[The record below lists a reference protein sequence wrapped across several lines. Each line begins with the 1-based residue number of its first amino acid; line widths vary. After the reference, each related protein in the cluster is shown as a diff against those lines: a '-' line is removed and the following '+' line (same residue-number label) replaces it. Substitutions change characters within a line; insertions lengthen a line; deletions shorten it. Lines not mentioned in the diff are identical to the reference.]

1 MFAAGLQPANDV
13 VHLQE
18 YRKRYAFYRLDPD
31 LQRLSAA
38 APMISI
44 WDDHEVAND
53 DWMHGAENHQSDQG
67 NFEARKTAAI
77 RAYHEWLPTPDFE
90 LHNATAAP
98 WMRWRRFDFGQL
110 ATLLMLETRLWARTS
125 QAEMTTATV
134 YHDILGKLEGFL
146 GISPYAWPGG
156 EIEQELAKVRSK
168 VEAHRNL
175 PQKRMLGEEQLSW
188 IREQVEQAEQ
198 QWLLVGQPQVVQ
210 ELMTPNFFQAITEKK
225 KGDADTAKYWSA
237 VLHNVTKLGF
247 TYQDFQAKKN
257 FTTTREMRNSF
268 LLDLAAGAFG
278 IQLNFDSWTG
288 YVAERQRF
296 IEVLSR
302 AQERRGPTVPFVP
315 IVYGGDSH
323 NAWAG
328 PLKREDG
335 KVAAVDF
342 DGMSV
347 TSPGAEHARPFFPP
361 DFEAAA
367 WHAANPDLVWA
378 DTSKRGLMLVH
389 LDSAVQ
395 HIEYIAVDVEAP
407 SIGSST
413 SECLAAFDV
422 KHGEATIRPS
432 SCRAKVAAETVC
444 TTQPTAELGFGP
456 APVIASACLGIVVGA
471 VAVLAR
477 RRSRKYQHCEEA
489 KADFA
494 VPPSRLGQ

>member
-1 MFAAGLQPANDV
+1 M
-13 VHLQE
+13 
-18 YRKRYAFYRLDPD
+18 
-31 LQRLSAA
+31 
-38 APMISI
+38 
-44 WDDHEVAND
+44 
-53 DWMHGAENHQSDQG
+53 
-67 NFEARKTAAI
+67 
-77 RAYHEWLPTPDFE
+77 
-90 LHNATAAP
+90 
-98 WMRWRRFDFGQL
+98 
-110 ATLLMLETRLWARTS
+110 
-125 QAEMTTATV
+125 
-134 YHDILGKLEGFL
+134 
-146 GISPYAWPGG
+146 
-156 EIEQELAKVRSK
+156 AKVRSK

-188 IREQVEQAEQ
+188 IREQVDQAEQ

-268 LLDLAAGAFG
+268 LLDLAAGVFG

-288 YVAERQRF
+288 YVAERRRL

-302 AQERRGPTVPFVP
+302 ADRRVPVPTVP

-378 DTSKRGLMLVH
+378 DTSRRGLMLVH

-395 HIEYIAVDVEAP
+395 HLEYIAVDVEAP

-422 KHGEATIRPS
+422 KHGEATIRQS
-432 SCRAKVAAETVC
+432 SCRAKASETVC
-444 TTQPTAELGFGP
+444 TTQPTELGFGV
-456 APVIASACLGIVVGA
+456 APVLASACLGIVVGA

-477 RRSRKYQHCEEA
+477 RRSRKYQHCAEA
-489 KADFA
+489 CGEAEADFA
-494 VPPSRLGQ
+494 VTPSRLGQ